1 MKSSGKNDVSIIVSI
16 TAAAALIY
24 GVVIWRA
31 RVVAQR
37 MEEDVSNIWIGDGT
51 PMVSDVDSFLICFLY
66 YYFICWQQSGVLNI
80 VFVRGIAAE
89 CERWRIPR
97 ISIPHCHRKRTR
109 GPLDLDDR

>member
-37 MEEDVSNIWIGDGT
+37 MEEDVSNIWIGDGK
-51 PMVSDVDSFLICFLY
+51 PMVSDVDSFDMLPLLLLHMLAAKRRTQYRICSWY
-66 YYFICWQQSGVLNI
+66 CS
-80 VFVRGIAAE
+80 
-89 CERWRIPR
+89 
-97 ISIPHCHRKRTR
+97 
-109 GPLDLDDR
+109 

>member
-1 MKSSGKNDVSIIVSI
+1 MGGRLSVSESVHRYALALYWGLFVRASTSCSRPKMKSSGKNDVSIIVSI

-51 PMVSDVDSFLICFLY
+51 PMV
-66 YYFICWQQSGVLNI
+66 
-80 VFVRGIAAE
+80 
-89 CERWRIPR
+89 
-97 ISIPHCHRKRTR
+97 K
-109 GPLDLDDR
+109 